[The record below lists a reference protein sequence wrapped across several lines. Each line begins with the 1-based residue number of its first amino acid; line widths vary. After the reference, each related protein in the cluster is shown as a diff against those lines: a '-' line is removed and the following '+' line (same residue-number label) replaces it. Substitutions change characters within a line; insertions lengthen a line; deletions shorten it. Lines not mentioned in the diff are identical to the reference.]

1 MCMMTNKEIYE
12 IGISKVHSLLAN
24 TIEGFSD
31 LVIQLSMTG
40 EFSDVNDLF
49 KEGEDLVLSVG
60 DFLNS
65 TDENVQ
71 GMITILNCL
80 RDLQDSINNQ

>member
-1 MCMMTNKEIYE
+1 MMTNKEIYE
-12 IGISKVHSLLAN
+12 IGINKANSLLIN

-31 LVIQLSMTG
+31 LVIQLSMAG
-40 EFSDVNDLF
+40 EFSDVNALF

-71 GMITILNCL
+71 GMITILNSL